1 MFYCE
6 LLSGLWIGDTD
17 ILNNEKFIKDNNIS
31 IILNCTQMFEF
42 PKIEE
47 IKKVR

>member
-17 ILNNEKFIKDNNIS
+17 ILTNEKFIQDNNIT
-31 IILNCTQMFEF
+31 INAINEPTVPGIFF
-42 PKIEE
+42 I
-47 IKKVR
+47 